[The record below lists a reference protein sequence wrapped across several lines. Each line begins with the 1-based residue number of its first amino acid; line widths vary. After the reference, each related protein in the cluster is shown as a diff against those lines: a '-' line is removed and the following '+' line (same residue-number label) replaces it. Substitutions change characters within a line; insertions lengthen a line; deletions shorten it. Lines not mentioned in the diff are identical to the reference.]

1 MKNLI
6 DYIEE
11 CGEGCA
17 TPGNTLGMGN
27 PMAPGESGSPGMPG
41 EPGSEPIGSIAGPK
55 KEKKNTSK
63 RKKKVNEGVLDVEKN
78 EDGMDKLVVI
88 DWLKKVGGDSQAAK
102 ATVNDD
108 FSISVSYGFY
118 MGLPKGETI
127 PDFIKFKEMRKLS
140 IDCEGDLVIPDGFL
154 PDTMDEIS
162 ISNYHGSTTIKF
174 ETKSLDVE
182 ALKIGGKITKV
193 ELPKK
198 LQCKSLDVSQCKELR
213 DVKNLS
219 NGVVKANF
227 PTDVAAALIRKHF
240 GFKGGLLVN
249 GFGPY

>member
-17 TPGNTLGMGN
+17 TPGNTMGMGN
-27 PMAPGESGSPGMPG
+27 PMAPGAPGTPGMPG
-41 EPGSEPIGSIAGPK
+41 EPGTEPIGAIAGPK

-63 RKKKVNEGVLDVEKN
+63 RKKKVNEGILDVEKN
-78 EDGMDKLVVI
+78 EGGMDKLVVI
-88 DWLKKVGGDSQAAK
+88 EWLKKVGGEGQATK

-108 FSISVSYGFY
+108 FSISMSYGFY
-118 MGLPKGETI
+118 MDLPKGETI
-127 PDFIKFKEMRKLS
+127 PGFIKFKELRKLD
-140 IDCEGDLVIPDGFL
+140 IECEGDLVIPDGFL
-154 PDTMDEIS
+154 PDVMHKLD

-182 ALKIGGKITKV
+182 MLKIGGKITKV

-198 LQCKSLDVSQCKELR
+198 LQCKFLDVSQCNELR

-227 PTDVAAALIRKHF
+227 PTEVAAALLRKHF
-240 GFKGGLLVN
+240 GFKGELLVN

>member
-27 PMAPGESGSPGMPG
+27 PMVPGAPGIPGMPG

-63 RKKKVNEGVLDVEKN
+63 RKKKVNEGILDVEKN
-78 EDGMDKLVVI
+78 EEGMDKLVVTE
-88 DWLKKVGGDSQAAK
+88 WLKKVGGDGQATK

-108 FSISVSYGFY
+108 FSVSISYGFY
-118 MGLPKGETI
+118 MDLPKGESI
-127 PDFIKFKEMRKLS
+127 PNFIKFKEIRKLS
-140 IDCEGDLVIPDGFL
+140 IECEGDLVIPDGFL
-154 PDTMDEIS
+154 PDTMDEIG
-162 ISNYHGSTTIKF
+162 ISNYHGSTAIKF
-174 ETKSLDVE
+174 ETKSLDVK
-182 ALKIGGKITKV
+182 ALKIGGKITKI

-198 LQCKSLDVSQCKELR
+198 LKCENFDVSQCKELR

-219 NGVVKANF
+219 NGVAKANF
-227 PTDVAAALIRKHF
+227 PTEVAANLLRKHF
-240 GFKGGLLVN
+240 GFRGELQVN

>member
-1 MKNLI
+1 MKHLI

-17 TPGNTLGMGN
+17 TPGNTIGMGN
-27 PMAPGESGSPGMPG
+27 PMAPGAPGTPG
-41 EPGSEPIGSIAGPK
+41 ELGSEPIGSIAGPK

-63 RKKKVNEGVLDVEKN
+63 HKKKVNEGILDVEKN
-78 EDGMDKLVVI
+78 EEGMDKLVVI
-88 DWLKKVGGDSQAAK
+88 EWLKKVGGDGQATK

-108 FSISVSYGFY
+108 FSISISYRFY
-118 MGLPKGETI
+118 MDLPKGESI
-127 PDFIKFKEMRKLS
+127 PDFIKFKEIRKLS
-140 IDCEGDLVIPDGFL
+140 VECEGDLVIPDGFL
-154 PDTMDEIS
+154 PDTVDEID
-162 ISNYHGSTTIKF
+162 ISNYHGSTTVKF

-182 ALKIGGKITKV
+182 TLKIGGKITKI

-198 LQCKSLDVSQCKELR
+198 LQCKYFDVSQCKELR

-219 NGVVKANF
+219 NGVMKSNF
-227 PTDVAAALIRKHF
+227 PTEVAAVLIRKHF
-240 GFKGGLLVN
+240 GFKGELRVN

>member
-17 TPGNTLGMGN
+17 TPGNTMGMGN
-27 PMAPGESGSPGMPG
+27 PMAPGEPGSPGMPG
-41 EPGSEPIGSIAGPK
+41 EPGTEPIGSAGPK
-55 KEKKNTSK
+55 QEKKETSK
-63 RKKKVNEGVLDVEKN
+63 RKKKKVTESILDVEKN
-78 EDGMDKLVVI
+78 KEDMDKHIVI
-88 DWLKKVGGDSQAAK
+88 AWLKQVGGEGQAVK

-108 FSISVSYGFY
+108 LSISISYGFY
-118 MGLPKGETI
+118 MDLPKGESI
-127 PDFIKFKEMRKLS
+127 PNFIKFKEIRKLS
-140 IDCEGDLVIPDGFL
+140 IECEGDLVIPDGFL

-162 ISNYHGSTTIKF
+162 ISNYHGSTAVKF
-174 ETKSLDVE
+174 ETKSLNVE
-182 ALKIGGKITKV
+182 TLKIGGKITKV

-213 DVKNLS
+213 DVKNMS
-219 NGVVKANF
+219 TGVVKANF
-227 PTDVAAALIRKHF
+227 PTEVAAILIRKHF